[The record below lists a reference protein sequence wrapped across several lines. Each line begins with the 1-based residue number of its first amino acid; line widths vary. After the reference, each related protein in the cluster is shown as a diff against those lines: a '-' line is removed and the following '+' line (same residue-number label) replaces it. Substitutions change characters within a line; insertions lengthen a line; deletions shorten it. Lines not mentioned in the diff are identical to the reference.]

1 MTKLGVIAMSTR
13 NRNTKPVL
21 SLADKRALASKL
33 IEKLEAGDEVPPDE
47 GLWLAAWCGNATPT
61 MQARL
66 AKVMEVRRP
75 AKQPEPPKKRPS
87 EADIEAIDGKLDEIG
102 GMLMALHE
110 VASADFDGEWAL
122 KEMATQFAK
131 RGIRVIDAIHLKLGQ
146 GEMGNFAEEF
156 EETA

>member
-1 MTKLGVIAMSTR
+1 MSTR

-75 AKQPEPPKKRPS
+75 AKQPERPRNDPARPTSKPLTASWTRS
-87 EADIEAIDGKLDEIG
+87 EAC
-102 GMLMALHE
+102 
-110 VASADFDGEWAL
+110 
-122 KEMATQFAK
+122 
-131 RGIRVIDAIHLKLGQ
+131 
-146 GEMGNFAEEF
+146 
-156 EETA
+156 